1 MSFQF
6 NFGNAVIG
14 KNLVLSGNNVFG
26 TNNAF
31 LSAGSTQ
38 IVTGGIISGGT
49 VVLI

>member
-1 MSFQF
+1 MQF
-6 NFGNAVIG
+6 NGFNFAVG

-31 LSAGSTQ
+31 LSPGSTQ
-38 IVTGGIISGGT
+38 IVTGGIVSGGS